1 VAALLSGVISKVAAY
16 GFLRIAIAKFPGPT
30 QDFRLPILILASI
43 GLVYGSLLAFRAP
56 DFRGVVAYSS
66 LAQMSL
72 ITLGLFAGNNLG
84 STGAVLQMVNH
95 GLISAALFLMA
106 GMVERRASTG
116 ELSQLGGFARGRPAL
131 ATALMTTGVIALAV
145 PLSSAFAGEFL
156 ILAGVFQQGW
166 WWAVIGTGSIVLG
179 AMYVLRLISAVLHD
193 KVGPAVSGAA
203 MDLRDAELGMVVPL
217 IACLLILSAS
227 PNLISGHAFGGNLA
241 FAVTA
246 TSNPWQ
252 PGIGIPCNGAQQKYE
267 LAHPNPGKPGTT
279 ILPCTQGAHLRIIVS
294 SNPGGAGST
303 VGFSW
308 RPS

>member
-1 VAALLSGVISKVAAY
+1 MG
-16 GFLRIAIAKFPGPT
+16 
-30 QDFRLPILILASI
+30 
-43 GLVYGSLLAFRAP
+43 
-56 DFRGVVAYSS
+56 
-66 LAQMSL
+66 L

-84 STGAVLQMVNH
+84 SNGAVLQMVNH

-116 ELSQLGGFARGRPAL
+116 ELALLGGFARGRPAL

-166 WWAVIGTGSIVLG
+166 AWAVIGAGSIVLG
-179 AMYVLRLISAVLHD
+179 AMYVLRLISAVLHG
-193 KVGPAVSGAA
+193 KIGSAVSEAA

-217 IACLLILSAS
+217 IACLLVLSAS
-227 PNLISGHAFGGNLA
+227 PNLISGHSFGGNLA
-241 FAVTA
+241 FAA
-246 TSNPWQ
+246 SNPASDWV
-252 PGIGIPCNGAQQKYE
+252 PGVGIPCDAAQQKYE

-279 ILPCTQGAHLRIIVS
+279 VIPCTGTAKLRVTVT
-294 SNPGGAGST
+294 SNSGGAGST
-303 VGFSW
+303 VSFSW